1 MEAHRGRGGRDGGV
15 TGGSV
20 PVTRSG
26 AKEGQ
31 EDWQENETVKGAKE
45 DHQEDHLEEGDEE
58 VAGGEGE
65 ADHTEDGADSALDD
79 RETQGEEAGRDL
91 SVRTLVLDTHVVI
104 ADVGGVV
111 HREADAHN
119 QVNQGYAVEVDAPPR
134 KTG

>member
-1 MEAHRGRGGRDGGV
+1 MEAHRGLGSRDSGV
-15 TGGSV
+15 TRGPV

-65 ADHTEDGADSALDD
+65 ADHTEDGADGPLDD
-79 RETQGEEAGRDL
+79 WETQGEEAGRDL
-91 SVRTLVLDTHVVI
+91 GVRTLVLDTHVVI

-111 HREADAHN
+111 H
-119 QVNQGYAVEVDAPPR
+119 
-134 KTG
+134 

>member
-1 MEAHRGRGGRDGGV
+1 M
-15 TGGSV
+15 
-20 PVTRSG
+20 
-26 AKEGQ
+26 
-31 EDWQENETVKGAKE
+31 KGAKE

-65 ADHTEDGADSALDD
+65 ADHTEDGADGPLDD
-79 RETQGEEAGRDL
+79 RETQGEEASRDL
-91 SVRTLVLDTHVVI
+91 GVRTLVLDTHVVI